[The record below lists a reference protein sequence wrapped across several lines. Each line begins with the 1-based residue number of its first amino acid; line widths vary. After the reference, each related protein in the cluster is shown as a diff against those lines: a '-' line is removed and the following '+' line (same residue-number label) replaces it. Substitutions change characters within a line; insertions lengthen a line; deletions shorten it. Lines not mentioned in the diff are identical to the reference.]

1 MPNGKPY
8 ATQKSRDERNEKSVN
23 FKAFR
28 NGYMKN
34 LQIKTVSVND
44 LPLLF
49 DLFKYKKK
57 AGMIKENTQK
67 IENGEI
73 DVFGLFKGNRVI
85 GELRVKYKSNDEQ
98 EVILGKRVYLY
109 AFRVLKKYQGKGYG
123 KFLLQE
129 VISRLYAKGYSEFTV
144 GVEDDNARAIHVY
157 KEFGFHCILA
167 GKYEEYEGYG
177 YAYDLYLKA
186 M

>member
-1 MPNGKPY
+1 
-8 ATQKSRDERNEKSVN
+8 
-23 FKAFR
+23 
-28 NGYMKN
+28 MKN

-49 DLFKYKKK
+49 DLFKYKNK

-98 EVILGKRVYLY
+98 EVIPGKRVYLY

-129 VISRLYAKGYSEFTV
+129 VIS
-144 GVEDDNARAIHVY
+144 
-157 KEFGFHCILA
+157 
-167 GKYEEYEGYG
+167 
-177 YAYDLYLKA
+177 
-186 M
+186 